1 LAVSVRISP
10 CTIHIRKEQ
19 SPGHR
24 RNNTDDRELAL
35 CLGHGCFLLLGKR
48 INLFF
53 TRIAEEKIRK
63 ELNLYKLQVLEKY
76 HIYYIIDNKYGEL
89 YNLKLKE

>member
-1 LAVSVRISP
+1 MSGAWVLPAFGEVDKP
-10 CTIHIRKEQ
+10 
-19 SPGHR
+19 
-24 RNNTDDRELAL
+24 
-35 CLGHGCFLLLGKR
+35 
-48 INLFF
+48 FF

-89 YNLKLKE
+89 YNLKLKQ

>member
-1 LAVSVRISP
+1 VLPAFGEVDKP
-10 CTIHIRKEQ
+10 
-19 SPGHR
+19 
-24 RNNTDDRELAL
+24 
-35 CLGHGCFLLLGKR
+35 
-48 INLFF
+48 FF

-89 YNLKLKE
+89 YNLKLKQ